1 MPGPPPENGGS
12 WRTYPAGQL
21 PPGRTVSPTEIGSL
35 ADRGDS
41 GEKLYLRGNFLV
53 TASGDNKAVLRPQGG
68 DTGGKPAANVRVIVD
83 FPNGSVLPEEGST
96 LAREAARGFQ
106 VVDVRRSQDGTVN
119 VFVREIAQ
127 P

>member
-1 MPGPPPENGGS
+1 
-12 WRTYPAGQL
+12 
-21 PPGRTVSPTEIGSL
+21 
-35 ADRGDS
+35 
-41 GEKLYLRGNFLV
+41 LYLRGNFLV

-68 DTGGKPAANVRVIVD
+68 EAGGTNAPNVRVIVD
-83 FPNGSVLPEEGST
+83 FPNGSVLPEEGAT